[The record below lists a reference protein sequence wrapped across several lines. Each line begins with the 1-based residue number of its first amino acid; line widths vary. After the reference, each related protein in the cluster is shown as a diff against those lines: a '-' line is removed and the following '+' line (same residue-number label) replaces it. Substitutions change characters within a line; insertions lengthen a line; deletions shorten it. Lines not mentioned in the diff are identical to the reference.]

1 MEPTVWEWGEERED
15 TNQIIIQNI
24 QLETG
29 KKISERNVQKATR
42 DYMRGK

>member
-24 QLETG
+24 WLETG
-29 KKISERNVQKATR
+29 KKKSLKEMYRKLQEII
-42 DYMRGK
+42 